1 MTHRMGKWCR
11 LTKTRGL
18 HKSGL
23 GVLLVPCLAVWA
35 APQATR
41 ASEYI
46 DAEGCECVVL
56 LHGLWRTGL
65 SMKRVQWTLEDAG
78 YSVAN
83 ISYPSVSHSI
93 EALAVMAVEQ
103 GVAECHLRHFE
114 RISFVTHSLGGIL
127 LRQYLVNHDIPGLRR
142 AVMLAPPNQG
152 SQVADY
158 FQGMSLLAPFEPAP
172 LAQLGTGEDSVPRR
186 LGPVSFELGII
197 AGNLNLRSYL
207 PGSPDGLSDG
217 TVSVAE
223 TVVPGMM
230 DFLVMPV
237 THTFIMW
244 DDDVLEQVVQFLRHG
259 RFDRPA
265 LGAAGEED

>member
-1 MTHRMGKWCR
+1 MTRRLGKWCR

-23 GVLLVPCLAVWA
+23 GALLVLCLALSVA
-35 APQATR
+35 AQAAR

-46 DAEGCECVVL
+46 YAADGECVIL

-65 SMKRVQWTLEDAG
+65 SMKRVQWTLEDNG

-83 ISYPSVSHSI
+83 ISYPSVSHNI

-103 GVAECHLRHFE
+103 GVAECHLRNFG

-142 AVMLAPPNQG
+142 VVMLAPPNQG

-158 FQGMSLLAPFEPAP
+158 FQGMSLLAPFEPEP

-197 AGNLNLRSYL
+197 AGDMNLRSYL

-244 DDDVLEQVVQFLRHG
+244 DSDVLQQVVEFLRHG

-265 LGAAGEED
+265 LGATGYSY